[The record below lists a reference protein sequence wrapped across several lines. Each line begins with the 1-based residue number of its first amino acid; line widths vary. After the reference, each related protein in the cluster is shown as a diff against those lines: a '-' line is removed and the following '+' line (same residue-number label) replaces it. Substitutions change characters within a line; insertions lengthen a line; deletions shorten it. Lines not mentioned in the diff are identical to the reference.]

1 MAKFCTE
8 CGKEIKEGVAFCT
21 ECGTKAPAD
30 PAVETTETVTEAKET
45 KVETPVVHTPPA
57 QSYQPQQQIPP
68 QPPQQQIPPQPPQ
81 QQIPPQPPQQAYP
94 QPQQAYPQPQQAY
107 PQPQQVYAQP
117 VYQQPVYAQPA
128 ADPTTKVASTG
139 TYFGLMLLFALPI
152 IGFIACIIMAFAPK
166 NKNIKHFARAMLI
179 WTIIGLVIGGLLV
192 AGLMALSNVLTDL
205 INQATGG
212 ELGELI
218 DQLGGLGDLLEQ
230 LGGLGD
236 LLEQL
241 GDLGDLTDQLD
252 QIQDTM
258 DQIPTDGLEGLPV
271 E

>member
-1 MAKFCTE
+1 MTKFCTE
-8 CGKEIKEGVAFCT
+8 CGKEIAQGVAFCT

-30 PAVETTETVTEAKET
+30 PATATTETVTEAKDT
-45 KVETPVVHTPPA
+45 KVEPPVVHTPPA
-57 QSYQPQQQIPP
+57 QSYQAQQQIPP
-68 QPPQQQIPPQPPQ
+68 QP
-81 QQIPPQPPQQAYP
+81 
-94 QPQQAYPQPQQAY
+94 PQQAY

-117 VYQQPVYAQPA
+117 VYQQPIYAQPA

-205 INQATGG
+205 MNQATGG
-212 ELGELI
+212 ELGDLL
-218 DQLGGLGDLLEQ
+218 DQFGGLGDLL
-230 LGGLGD
+230 D
-236 LLEQL
+236 QL
-241 GDLGDLTDQLD
+241 GDLGDVMDQMGD
-252 QIQDTM
+252 MQDIM
-258 DQIPTDGLEGLPV
+258 DQIPTDGMDSLPV